1 MRRKA
6 VLTPELLPL
15 VIGQFIS
22 SWGEWIFDFF
32 ILIYVY
38 DKTTSPM
45 MIALLTIVQVAP
57 NVALSPAAGIY
68 VDRHERTRILFL
80 TDLIR
85 GAAILGILFFD
96 NIAVIFWLILLKST
110 VSVFF
115 RSRAD
120 FLYYGGFGR
129 GFPADD
135 EFSVFVYLYVD
146 DGAGAADRRVPVWPL
161 QDGMAGAVRG
171 VNLFYFGGD
180 VAEASES
187 GERESKR
194 ISGRAAVFYFR
205 AEKWTELSG
214 SGSTDS
220 ARLPG
225 LGRADF
231 CDWRF

>member
-1 MRRKA
+1 MRKKA

-68 VDRHERTRILFL
+68 VDWHERTRILFL

-115 RSRAD
+115 DIFDISSEKKAEGI
-120 FLYYGGFGR
+120 F
-129 GFPADD
+129 
-135 EFSVFVYLYVD
+135 FST
-146 DGAGAADRRVPVWPL
+146 A
-161 QDGMAGAVRG
+161 
-171 VNLFYFGGD
+171 
-180 VAEASES
+180 
-187 GERESKR
+187 
-194 ISGRAAVFYFR
+194 I
-205 AEKWTELSG
+205 
-214 SGSTDS
+214 
-220 ARLPG
+220 
-225 LGRADF
+225 
-231 CDWRF
+231 C

>member
-1 MRRKA
+1 MRKKA

-115 RSRAD
+115 D
-120 FLYYGGFGR
+120 
-129 GFPADD
+129 PA
-135 EFSVFVYLYVD
+135 
-146 DGAGAADRRVPVWPL
+146 
-161 QDGMAGAVRG
+161 
-171 VNLFYFGGD
+171 
-180 VAEASES
+180 
-187 GERESKR
+187 R
-194 ISGRAAVFYFR
+194 IS
-205 AEKWTELSG
+205 
-214 SGSTDS
+214 
-220 ARLPG
+220 
-225 LGRADF
+225 
-231 CDWRF
+231 